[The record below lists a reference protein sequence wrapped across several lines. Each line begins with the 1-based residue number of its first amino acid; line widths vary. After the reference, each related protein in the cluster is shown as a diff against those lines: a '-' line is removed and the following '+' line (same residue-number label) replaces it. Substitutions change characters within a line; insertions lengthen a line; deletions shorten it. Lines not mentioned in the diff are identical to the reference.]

1 MRLDTCRQFRPGG
14 IYTADRVYVKNLYP
28 KGRASLTPKSANLNL
43 DIGNALIAAE
53 AIRRAA
59 QEGKTITI
67 TIHDEGHL
75 RVSYKMGYP
84 K

>member
-1 MRLDTCRQFRPGG
+1 MP
-14 IYTADRVYVKNLYP
+14 DRVYVANLYP
-28 KGRASLTPKSANLNL
+28 KGRASLTAKSANMDM

-59 QEGKTITI
+59 QEGKRITV
-67 TIHDEGHL
+67 TIHAKGYL
-75 RVSYKMGYP
+75 RVSYTMKYL

>member
-1 MRLDTCRQFRPGG
+1 MG
-14 IYTADRVYVKNLYP
+14 RVYVSNLYP
-28 KGRASLTPKSANLNL
+28 KGRASLTPKSANLHL

-67 TIHDEGHL
+67 TIHAKGYL
-75 RVSYKMGYP
+75 RVSHTMTYP

>member
-1 MRLDTCRQFRPGG
+1 MAKV
-14 IYTADRVYVKNLYP
+14 YRVYVKNLYP
-28 KGRASLTPKSANLNL
+28 KGRASLTKRSANLHL

-59 QEGKTITI
+59 HEGKTITI
-67 TIHDEGHL
+67 TIHDEGYF
-75 RVSYKMGYP
+75 RVSYTMRYP

>member
-1 MRLDTCRQFRPGG
+1 MR
-14 IYTADRVYVKNLYP
+14 NLYP
-28 KGRASLTPKSANLNL
+28 KGRARLTQRSANLHL

-59 QEGKTITI
+59 HEGKTVTI
-67 TIHDEGHL
+67 TIHEKGHL
-75 RVSYKMGYP
+75 RVSYTMVYP